1 MSYLTQFAERCGSL
15 SGGRVSG
22 EKYDVLLNGLVR
34 LMEIKHTALSEC
46 GARQSEM
53 MLLFTALDYSSEHG
67 EHITVAETAKQL
79 NVSMPSVSRSLKS
92 LSEKGL
98 IERDLNENDRRSV
111 RIIVTKSGEEKLQGL
126 LRHVYST
133 LDRALEVFS
142 DEELSQMIEL
152 HNRFVNSLIDTITK
166 DKGE

>member
-1 MSYLTQFAERCGSL
+1 MSYLEQFAERCGSL

-34 LMEIKHTALSEC
+34 LMDIKHTALSEC

-53 MLLFTALDYSSEHG
+53 LLLFTALDYAAEHG
-67 EHITVAETAKQL
+67 EHITVAETAKRL

-98 IERDLNENDRRSV
+98 IERDPDENDRRSV
-111 RIIVTKSGEEKLQGL
+111 RIIVTKAGEEKLQGL
-126 LRHVYST
+126 LKRVYST
-133 LDRALEVFS
+133 LNKALEIFS

-152 HNRFVNSLIDTITK
+152 HNRFVNSLIDTLTEQ
-166 DKGE
+166 KGE